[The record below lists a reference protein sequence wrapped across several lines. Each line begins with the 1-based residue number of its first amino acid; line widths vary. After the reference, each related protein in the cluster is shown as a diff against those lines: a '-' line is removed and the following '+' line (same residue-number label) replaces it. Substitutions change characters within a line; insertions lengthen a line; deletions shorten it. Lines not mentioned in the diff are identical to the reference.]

1 MGHMFFLFGN
11 EHHFD
16 LSWMGYTPAFM
27 VILMLRTWFSKPNS
41 GVPHF
46 QVPHP
51 NMVDYTS
58 RYIFLNVHTVFP
70 SVYIYNIHTH
80 TYHWIPLNPY
90 LTHEIPLYP
99 MIKNP
104 FNYILIRIP
113 SFYGEQ
119 IGEPCSPR
127 AEVSVDDGTAASS
140 WRKFVVWT
148 AGFCLWK
155 NSGGLIKSSFI
166 RIIGVWTCLNHQTYD
181 YIWSMM
187 IDWFRTRDVC
197 QLIHGGLW

>member
-1 MGHMFFLFGN
+1 MTFKHFLVGGFKHFLFFHILGMSSSQLTSIFFKMVKTTNQYWISRGWTTDEVSLNAWKSGKKSFGLGFTPQWIHKNHHEMPIIGGIPYFQTDQYVDPFPFSLTLMLRTIMGHMFFLFGN

-70 SVYIYNIHTH
+70 SVYI
-80 TYHWIPLNPY
+80 
-90 LTHEIPLYP
+90 
-99 MIKNP
+99 
-104 FNYILIRIP
+104 
-113 SFYGEQ
+113 
-119 IGEPCSPR
+119 
-127 AEVSVDDGTAASS
+127 
-140 WRKFVVWT
+140 
-148 AGFCLWK
+148 
-155 NSGGLIKSSFI
+155 
-166 RIIGVWTCLNHQTYD
+166 
-181 YIWSMM
+181 
-187 IDWFRTRDVC
+187 
-197 QLIHGGLW
+197 

>member
-1 MGHMFFLFGN
+1 MVSNIFYFSIYWECHHPNWLSYFSRWLKHVKTTNQYWISRGWTTDEVSLNACKSGKKSFGLGFTPWWPQESPWNANWGYTGIPYFQTDQYVDPFPFSLTLMLRTIMGHMFFLFGN

-70 SVYIYNIHTH
+70 SVYIYI
-80 TYHWIPLNPY
+80 
-90 LTHEIPLYP
+90 
-99 MIKNP
+99 
-104 FNYILIRIP
+104 
-113 SFYGEQ
+113 
-119 IGEPCSPR
+119 
-127 AEVSVDDGTAASS
+127 
-140 WRKFVVWT
+140 
-148 AGFCLWK
+148 
-155 NSGGLIKSSFI
+155 
-166 RIIGVWTCLNHQTYD
+166 
-181 YIWSMM
+181 
-187 IDWFRTRDVC
+187 
-197 QLIHGGLW
+197 